1 MLLAHRADGALP
13 RSRRVADPYRW
24 LEDDDS
30 QETQRWLDGQE
41 ALRLQAL
48 PAMDRCRVAFR
59 DVMQEL
65 TDVGSALS
73 PVVGVPVRRESRRFY
88 LHCQPGQD
96 LAVLMVADEQT
107 GSARVLIDPLTD
119 DASGTTTLAAWRPSW
134 TGRLLAYQLSRGGS
148 EQPELRLLDVA
159 TGRDVAQPIH
169 PGRLTPIAWLPDDS
183 GYYYVKGGATEAE
196 QQICLHRLARAS
208 SGSSDVPV
216 FRTRMRQLT
225 VMVSGDGRW
234 LIVSCSAGA
243 RSGNDLYLAELNT
256 ASHDPAAPQLQKI
269 FDGTTDNAQALLK
282 VGTSELMYAITTR
295 DAADGQIFRV
305 NPEQPNYAVWQ
316 PIITPAPGNVI
327 TGCAALTEP
336 TNGQPRLLVA
346 TSANGHPQL
355 SLHDQDGRLLADI
368 PTPTNGPATI
378 STLASAQAE
387 PGRARFVFTDFL
399 TPPKVYRFDLADQTI
414 QPDAPETGVHHFATD
429 APEAAVHRMR
439 YTSDDGTEIPL
450 YLIVPAGY
458 THGPRPTILTAYG
471 GFRATI
477 SATYTPSLLAWVRA
491 GGIYAIAGV
500 RGGGE
505 YGSAWHA
512 AGRHHNKPNAFADF
526 SAAARWLH
534 AQGWTTRQQLAVR
547 GGSHS
552 GLTAAVALTQ
562 DPHLYAA
569 VVCSDALTDMIRYPH
584 LGIGSWWINEFGDPD
599 NPTDRH
605 TLLSYSPYHNV
616 RAGTAYPAV
625 LVTSARHD
633 DRVGAAHSR
642 KLTAALQHATAATKP
657 ILLRTEHNVGHGDR
671 ATSRLIDLHADIL
684 AFCAIHTGLRPA
696 ACIRS
701 NLPGQA
707 Q

>member
-1 MLLAHRADGALP
+1 MVFADWAEHAYTSA
-13 RSRRVADPYRW
+13 RYVVDPYRW

-41 ALRLQAL
+41 ALRQQAL
-48 PAMDRCRVAFR
+48 PAMGECRVAFR

-65 TDVGSALS
+65 TDIGSAIS
-73 PVVGVPVRRESRRFY
+73 PVAGVPVLRESRRFY

-107 GSARVLIDPLTD
+107 GAARVLIDPLTED
-119 DASGTTTLAAWRPSW
+119 TSGTTTLVAWRPSW
-134 TGRLLAYQLSRGGS
+134 SGRLLAYQLSRGGS
-148 EQPELRLLDVA
+148 EQPELRLLDVES
-159 TGRDVAQPIH
+159 GRDVAQPIQ
-169 PGRLTPIAWLPDDS
+169 PGRLTPVSWLSDDS
-183 GYYYVKGGATEAE
+183 GYYYVKGAATDAE
-196 QQICLHRLARAS
+196 QQICLRRLASRFS
-208 SGSSDVPV
+208 SSSSDVTV
-216 FRTRMRQLT
+216 FRTLMRQLT
-225 VMVSGDGRW
+225 VMASGNGRW

-243 RSGNDLYLAELNT
+243 RSGNDLYLADLNT
-256 ASHDPAAPQLQKI
+256 IGCDPAAPPLQKI
-269 FDGTTDNAQALLK
+269 FDGATDNSRALLK
-282 VGTSELMYAITTR
+282 AGVSELMYAITTR
-295 DAADGQIFRV
+295 DAAGGQICRV
-305 NPEQPNYAVWQ
+305 NPQQPNYDAWQ
-316 PIITPAPGNVI
+316 PIITPSPGSVI

-336 TNGQPRLLVA
+336 TNSEPRLLVA
-346 TSANGHPQL
+346 TSAHGHPAL
-355 SLHDQDGRLLADI
+355 RLHNQDGQWLADI
-368 PTPTNGPATI
+368 PTPKNGPATI
-378 STLASAQAE
+378 TRLAGSQTK
-387 PGRARFVFTDFL
+387 PGHARFLFTDFT
-399 TPPKVYRFDLADQTI
+399 TPHTVYRFDLADQTI
-414 QPDAPETGVHHFATD
+414 QPDAPHTRAHHPATN
-429 APEAAVHRMR
+429 APEATVHQMG

-450 YLIVPAGY
+450 YLIVPAGC

-471 GFRATI
+471 GFGATI
-477 SATYTPSLLAWVRA
+477 YPTYSPSLLAWVRA

-512 AGRHHNKPNAFADF
+512 AGRHHNKPTAFADF

-534 AQGWTTRQQLAVR
+534 AQGWTTPLQLAVR
-547 GGSHS
+547 GASHS
-552 GLTAAVALTQ
+552 GLTAAVALTK

-599 NPTDRH
+599 SPADRN

-657 ILLRTEHNVGHGDR
+657 ILLRTENHVGHDDR

-684 AFCAIHTGLRPA
+684 AFCATHTGLTHP
-696 ACIRS
+696 CG
-701 NLPGQA
+701 PT
-707 Q
+707 